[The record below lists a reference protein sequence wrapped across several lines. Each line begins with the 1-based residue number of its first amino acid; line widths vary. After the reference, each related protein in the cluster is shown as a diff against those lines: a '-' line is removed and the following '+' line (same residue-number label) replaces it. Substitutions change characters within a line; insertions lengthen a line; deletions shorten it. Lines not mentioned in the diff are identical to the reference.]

1 MGASG
6 VQLEVSAGG
15 DPLREERLTRDLHKA
30 LIADEALA
38 AAGVS
43 VTPAPPPP
51 PRPGSKGTVETLVTL
66 LLAGAPYAQPTAD
79 ILTSAIEKWCARD
92 RRVTVRLRDGDR
104 SVDVVGDPTPEQEA
118 LIKKFWQQSDDSNSS
133 S

>member
-15 DPLREERLTRDLHKA
+15 DPLREERLTRDLHEA

-51 PRPGSKGTVETLVTL
+51 PPPGSKGTVETVVTL
-66 LLAGAPYAQPTAD
+66 LLAGAPYAQPAAD
-79 ILTSAIEKWCARD
+79 LLTSAIKEWCSRD
-92 RRVTVRLRDGDR
+92 RRVAVRLCEGDR
-104 SVDVVGDPTPEQEA
+104 SVDITGDPTPEQEA
-118 LIKKFWQQSDDSNSS
+118 LIKEFWQQPDDKSS
-133 S
+133 SS